1 MRNRIPRPHYQQL
14 LTRYRDT
21 EFVKVLTG
29 VRRCGK
35 SALLD
40 LFIEDLHAQGVPE
53 ENVFRKRFDEFGLPL
68 NPTAEDLQDEIAAA
82 LDCADPSHMFYVAL
96 DEKMCIR
103 DRPVGVYAGRGRG
116 SRRTGGAAPRAW
128 RRRLRR

>member
-35 SALLD
+35 STLLD

-53 ENVFRKRFDEFGLPL
+53 ENVFRKRFD
-68 NPTAEDLQDEIAAA
+68 
-82 LDCADPSHMFYVAL
+82 
-96 DEKMCIR
+96 
-103 DRPVGVYAGRGRG
+103 
-116 SRRTGGAAPRAW
+116 
-128 RRRLRR
+128 